1 VKSQLYEMETENYEG
16 KDLTEQDEVDRMK
29 EEADS
34 RSKVMNI

>member
-1 VKSQLYEMETENYEG
+1 METENYEG